1 MESTIAKRL
10 KETEEWLQK
19 EHASIRT
26 GQAAPGLLDSVRV
39 ESYGSVMALN
49 QLASVGVE
57 DARTLRIS
65 VWDNT
70 VIAAIER
77 AIREADLG
85 VSTVTDSTGIRVIFP
100 ELTSER
106 RVQLLKLAKNK
117 LEESRIAVRA
127 IRDEAMKSIEKQQK
141 DGELSEDEKFTR
153 KDEIQAAVD
162 KTNQALEAQFLK
174 KEAELEK

>member
-19 EHASIRT
+19 EYASIRT
-26 GQAAPGLLDSVRV
+26 GQAAPGLLDGVRV

-77 AIREADLG
+77 SIREADLG

-141 DGELSEDEKFTR
+141 DGELSEDEKFTK

-162 KTNQALEAQFLK
+162 KTNQALETQFLK
-174 KEAELEK
+174 KEAELQK